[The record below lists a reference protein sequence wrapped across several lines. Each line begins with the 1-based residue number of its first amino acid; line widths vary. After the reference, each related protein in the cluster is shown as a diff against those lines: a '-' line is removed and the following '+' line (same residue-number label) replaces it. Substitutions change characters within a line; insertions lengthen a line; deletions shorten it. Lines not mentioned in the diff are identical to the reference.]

1 MLAIYS
7 LFDNT
12 RQTILNS
19 DEVTVAQKQCA
30 TLRDPKQDVSTS
42 QNLKLVFDFS
52 KENKQVICIP

>member
-19 DEVTVAQKQCA
+19 DEVTVTQKQRA